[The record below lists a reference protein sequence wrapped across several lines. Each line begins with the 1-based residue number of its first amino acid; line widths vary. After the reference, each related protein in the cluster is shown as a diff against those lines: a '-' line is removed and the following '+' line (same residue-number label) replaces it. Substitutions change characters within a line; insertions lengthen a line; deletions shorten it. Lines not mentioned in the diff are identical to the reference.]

1 VIPVTAGTPPRRFDV
16 VLVAN
21 RGEIARRVLRTLRA
35 LGIRSVAVYSEAD
48 RDAVHVREADTAV
61 CVGPAAPAESYL
73 RIDAVIGAARAT
85 GAQAIH
91 PGYGF
96 LSENAAFARACA
108 DAGIVFIGPGVEA
121 LETMG
126 DKIRAKRHVSAAGV
140 PTVPGVSEP
149 GLDDDALAAA
159 AAGMTYPILIK
170 PSAGGGGKGM
180 HVVAAPDEL
189 PEALATARRVAAA
202 AFGDDTLLLEQLVES
217 PRHIEVQVLADA
229 HGAVVHLGERE
240 CSLQRR
246 HQKVIEEAPSPLL
259 DPATRE
265 RIGEAAC
272 RVARS
277 VGYTGAGTVEF
288 LVPAAQPG
296 TFYFMEMNTRLQVEH
311 PVTEL
316 VTGTDLV
323 AQQIRVAAG
332 EPLDLVQED
341 VVLTGHAVEARLYA
355 EDPARGFLPTAG
367 TVLALEEASGPGI
380 RVDSA
385 LAPGLTVGSDYDP
398 LLAKV
403 VAWGADRAQAL
414 DRLDLALADTVVL
427 GVGTNTEYL
436 RALLADPG
444 VRAGVMDTTLIERR
458 LPELEFTAPDES
470 HFAAAAA
477 HLARHRPA
485 DPRPAGDTGPWSR
498 PDGWRAAGRARPTVV
513 LAHGLEEPR
522 RTAVDPAVR
531 LTPLPGRPAA
541 HLLESGGTARVV
553 HVAAGADSVWVGEG
567 GCAYEL
573 RVLTREA
580 RLERSLAALERT
592 AGPAAPELHSPMP
605 GTVVAVPAATGDR
618 VAEGQTV
625 VVVEAMKM
633 EHRLT
638 APTAGTVELSVRAG
652 DRVALHQLLARVV
665 PDVVPEGVPAPVPG
679 DARDDVPDGAP
690 AGTPGGAPEDPG
702 TRPQTDP
709 RPTDQERTP

>member
-1 VIPVTAGTPPRRFDV
+1 VIPVTASTPPRRFDV

-332 EPLDLVQED
+332 EPLDLVQQD

-414 DRLDLALADTVVL
+414 DRLDLALAGTVVL

-458 LPELEFTAPDES
+458 PPGLDRTRERGEQPGRERWVGRRVLEHAGVGEVEQAGHPGQRADR
-470 HFAAAAA
+470 
-477 HLARHRPA
+477 ARA
-485 DPRPAGDTGPWSR
+485 LL
-498 PDGWRAAGRARPTVV
+498 AGREVALVREPLGGAEGAEDVGRVVVGV
-513 LAHGLEEPR
+513 LAGHAVTPISSSASLRAR
-522 RTAVDPAVR
+522 RA
-531 LTPLPGRPAA
+531 
-541 HLLESGGTARVV
+541 
-553 HVAAGADSVWVGEG
+553 
-567 GCAYEL
+567 
-573 RVLTREA
+573 
-580 RLERSLAALERT
+580 
-592 AGPAAPELHSPMP
+592 
-605 GTVVAVPAATGDR
+605 
-618 VAEGQTV
+618 
-625 VVVEAMKM
+625 
-633 EHRLT
+633 
-638 APTAGTVELSVRAG
+638 
-652 DRVALHQLLARVV
+652 
-665 PDVVPEGVPAPVPG
+665 
-679 DARDDVPDGAP
+679 
-690 AGTPGGAPEDPG
+690 
-702 TRPQTDP
+702 
-709 RPTDQERTP
+709 